1 MTEQY
6 DLDPDSP
13 IEAELE
19 EESGKSTP
27 WLLIVGLLMA
37 AVGVTFLVMDGM
49 GAETYFYT
57 VDQAVAKGP
66 DLVGQ
71 KVRIKGKVEP
81 GTIVGNDGELHRK
94 FNVIENGKS
103 IAVTYDKAMPD
114 TFDEDMEVVVEGV
127 VSDDMIVEANEVLVK
142 CPSRYE
148 GAPPTTHQ
156 PQASL

>member
-114 TFDEDMEVVVEGV
+114 TF
-127 VSDDMIVEANEVLVK
+127 
-142 CPSRYE
+142 
-148 GAPPTTHQ
+148 
-156 PQASL
+156 